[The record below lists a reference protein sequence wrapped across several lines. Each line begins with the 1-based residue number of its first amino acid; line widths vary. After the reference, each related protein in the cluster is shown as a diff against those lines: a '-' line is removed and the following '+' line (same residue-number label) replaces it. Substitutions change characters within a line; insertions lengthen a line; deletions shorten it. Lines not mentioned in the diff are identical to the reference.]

1 VAGIANVVIKITAQT
16 ADAVSGI
23 GKVNGELGKTQT
35 SGQKFAAGIQSAA
48 IPAAAA
54 LTALTAV
61 AIKSAKAAA
70 EDQASREQLD
80 SQIRRLTG
88 ASDSAL
94 AANEAW
100 IDSTSRSVGIMD
112 DELRPALAG
121 LVRATGD
128 VTKAHDLMRLAL
140 DTSAATGKP
149 LASVTAALS
158 KAYGGSYGA
167 LTKLDPAL
175 KSVATSGAKFAD
187 VQAAL
192 NKQVEGAAAGHAE
205 TAAGQYAKMQV
216 SIAELQESIGYAL
229 IPALEALLPSVV
241 AVVNVIGGH
250 TNVIVGFAVAVAGLS
265 AAVLVANFALKVA
278 AVVTKVYGFAV
289 KTMAGETKLA
299 AAAQWL
305 WNAALTANPIG
316 LVVVALAALAVGIVI
331 AYRHSATFRSI
342 VNSAFSAVAATA
354 RTAWSA
360 ISAVGS
366 MIRSLAGLGGAL
378 RSGLVS
384 AMNAIAGAIQTV
396 VGWVERLISAIGR
409 IHFPHIPSIP
419 GLNVAGL
426 GYGYGGVATPA
437 GLSSSSTGGGFRSG
451 PSYVINVS
459 GAIDPESTAIA
470 IRQALERYDRRRGR
484 GFRAVQP

>member
-1 VAGIANVVIKITAQT
+1 MAGIANVVIKISAQT

-23 GKVNGELGKTQT
+23 GRVNHELGQTQT

-61 AIKSAKAAA
+61 AVKSAKAAA
-70 EDQASREQLD
+70 DDQASREQLD

-100 IDSTSRSVGIMD
+100 IDSTSKSVGIMD

-128 VTKAHDLMRLAL
+128 VGEAQKLMSLAL

-175 KSVATSGAKFAD
+175 KGVATSGAKFAD

-229 IPALEALLPSVV
+229 IPVLQALLPTVV
-241 AVVNVIGGH
+241 AVVDVIGGH
-250 TNVIVGFAVAVAGLS
+250 TNVIVAFASAVGVLSVAVL
-265 AAVLVANFALKVA
+265 AANAYLKVA

-316 LVVVALAALAVGIVI
+316 IVVVALAALAVGIVI

-342 VNSAFSAVAATA
+342 VQSAFSAVAAAA

-360 ISAVGS
+360 ISAVGG
-366 MIRSLAGLGGAL
+366 MIRSVAGLGGVL
-378 RSGLVS
+378 KSGLVA
-384 AMNAIAGAIQTV
+384 AMDAISHAIQTV
-396 VGWVERLISAIGR
+396 VGWVERLVGAIGR
-409 IHFPHIPSIP
+409 IHFPSIPHIP
-419 GLNVAGL
+419 GLSAASY
-426 GYGYGGVATPA
+426 GYSYGGVATPA
-437 GLSSSSTGGGFRSG
+437 GLSASSGGGYRSG

-459 GAIDPESTAIA
+459 GALDPESTAIA
-470 IRQALERYDRRRGR
+470 IRQSLERYDRRRGR
-484 GFRAVQP
+484 GFREVQP